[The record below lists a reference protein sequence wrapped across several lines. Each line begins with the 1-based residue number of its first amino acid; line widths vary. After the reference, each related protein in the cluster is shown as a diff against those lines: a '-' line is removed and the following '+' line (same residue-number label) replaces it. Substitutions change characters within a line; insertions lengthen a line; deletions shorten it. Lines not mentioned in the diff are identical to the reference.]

1 MYWDVKKVQPLPNYQ
16 IQVEL
21 EDGRGGVFDLAPYLG
36 RGQFRALQ
44 DLNYFNQV
52 GILFGAVTWPNG
64 QDIAPETLIAG
75 LQTTTSL
82 STGMS

>member
-21 EDGRGGVFDLAPYLG
+21 EDGRRGVFDLAPYLG
-36 RGQFRALQ
+36 HGQFRALQ